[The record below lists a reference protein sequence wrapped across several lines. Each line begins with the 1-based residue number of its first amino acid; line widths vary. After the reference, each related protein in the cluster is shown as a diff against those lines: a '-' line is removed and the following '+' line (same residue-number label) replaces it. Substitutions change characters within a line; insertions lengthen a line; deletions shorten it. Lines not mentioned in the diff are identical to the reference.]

1 MARSIEGIVE
11 AHRAAAERRAS
22 GRPIWDRTINFAEV
36 FHNEEMSFEERRDV
50 IVRILNASKWSAINE
65 EIDNL
70 IYEIAN
76 SQDVDEFDQYWD
88 WLYDEADTDRVWIK
102 TV

>member
-70 IYEIAN
+70 IYAVGKALKTTK
-76 SQDVDEFDQYWD
+76 S
-88 WLYDEADTDRVWIK
+88 WLVLLTMSAPNVIK
-102 TV
+102 KL